1 MLALSEPGRICVLF
15 ATELMAAA
23 VYDPQSHF
31 VGRVRE
37 FFVEPADQPNRVSHF
52 LISRGRF
59 QPLIARYDQIE
70 KVAPGRIDLNVSER
84 ALEAYKPNEGWL
96 AVRKDLLDQQII
108 DTEGRKV
115 VRVNDVD
122 LSEFRTNNHVELR
135 IARVDVGLPGAVRR
149 LLQGVAPSTL
159 VRKFQ
164 TKLPQR
170 SIRWEFVNL
179 IEPDP
184 LRRVKLRITHE
195 KLEDLHPADLAEMME
210 QLSPA
215 ERQGIIAS
223 LDEETA
229 ASVLAELDQR
239 LTTQIVEKLDPE
251 KAADILEEMAPDAAA
266 DLLADLPKQ
275 TTEEILE
282 EMPNQEAREARELLS
297 FDPSTAGGMMNTDYA
312 YVGEKSMRDEVLQ
325 WMRNQDLNL
334 EQLDTIVLID
344 SHAQFSGTVPVAR
357 MLLAAP
363 EQHMSDLKTEP
374 LVSVTADASE
384 KDVFELF
391 DKYNLRML
399 TVIDEHNRP
408 IGTVTVDD
416 VVSRLVNA

>member
-1 MLALSEPGRICVLF
+1 MLY
-15 ATELMAAA
+15 ATELMGSAA
-23 VYDPQSHF
+23 YDSQNNF

-59 QPLIARYDQIE
+59 QPLIARYDQVA
-70 KVAPGRIDLNVSER
+70 KVAPGRIDLTVNER
-84 ALEAYKPNEGWL
+84 ALDAYQPNEGWL
-96 AVRKDLLDQQII
+96 AVQKDLLDQQII
-108 DTEGRKV
+108 DTAGRKV

-122 LSEFRTNNHVELR
+122 LSELRANNHVELR
-135 IARVDVGLPGAVRR
+135 IAQVDVGLPGAVRR
-149 LLQGVAPSTL
+149 LLQGLAPSGM
-159 VRKFQ
+159 VRKLQ
-164 TKLPQR
+164 ARLPQR

-210 QLSPA
+210 ELSAA

-223 LDEETA
+223 LDEQTA
-229 ASVLAELDQR
+229 AAVLAELDER

-251 KAADILEEMAPDAAA
+251 KAADIIEEMAPDAAA
-266 DLLADLPKQ
+266 DLLADLPKE
-275 TTEEILE
+275 TSEELLE
-282 EMPNQEAREARELLS
+282 EMPNQEAEEVRELLA
-297 FDPSTAGGMMNTDYA
+297 FDPSTAGGMMNSEFV
-312 YVGEKSMRDEVLQ
+312 YVSGDSTRDEVLH
-325 WMRNQDLNL
+325 WMRTQELNL

-344 SHAQFSGTVPVAR
+344 RSAQFSGTVPVAR

-363 EQHMSDLKTEP
+363 DQEMSELKTEP
-374 LVSVTADASE
+374 LVSITPESHE

-399 TVIDEHNRP
+399 TVVDSENRP
-408 IGTVTVDD
+408 VGTITVDD

>member
-1 MLALSEPGRICVLF
+1 MLY
-15 ATELMAAA
+15 ATELMGSSA
-23 VYDPQSHF
+23 YDSQSNF

-37 FFVEPADQPNRVSHF
+37 FFVEPAEQPNRVSHY

-59 QPLIARYDQIE
+59 QPLVARYDQIA
-70 KVAPGRIDLNVSER
+70 KVVPGRIDLTVNER
-84 ALEAYKPNEGWL
+84 ALDAYQPNEGWL
-96 AVRKDLLDQQII
+96 AVQKDLLDQQII
-108 DTEGRKV
+108 DTAGRKV

-122 LSEFRTNNHVELR
+122 LSELRTNNHVELR
-135 IARVDVGLPGAVRR
+135 IAQVDVGLPGAVRR
-149 LLQGVAPSTL
+149 LLQGLAPSSV
-159 VRKFQ
+159 VRKLQ
-164 TKLPQR
+164 TRLPQR

-210 QLSPA
+210 ELSAA

-229 ASVLAELDQR
+229 ASVLAELDER

-251 KAADILEEMAPDAAA
+251 KAADIIEEMAPDAAA
-266 DLLADLPKQ
+266 DLLADLPKE
-275 TTEEILE
+275 TSEELLE
-282 EMPNQEAREARELLS
+282 EMPNQEAEEVRELLA
-297 FDPSTAGGMMNTDYA
+297 FDPATAGGMMNPEFV
-312 YVGEKSMRDEVLQ
+312 YVSGDSTRDEVLQ
-325 WMRNQDLNL
+325 WMRNQELNL

-344 SHAQFSGTVPVAR
+344 RSAEFSGTVPVAR

-363 EQHMSDLKTEP
+363 DQRMAALKTEP
-374 LVSVTADASE
+374 LVSITPDGNE

-399 TVIDEHNRP
+399 TVVDSENHP
-408 IGTVTVDD
+408 VGTVTVDD